1 MHADD
6 RPEEVCQQ
14 RDEAS
19 QRLVL
24 DVAIPRP
31 IDELGKVIVQDKGKK
46 DQPKG
51 TSPEETEEEVEDRY
65 DDGYNLLK
73 EGLLLPVKLH
83 FHSVKGV
90 WVGLFV

>member
-6 RPEEVCQQ
+6 RPKEVCQQ
-14 RDEAS
+14 RDKAP

-31 IDELGKVIVQDKGKK
+31 IDELGKVIVQDKGEE

-51 TSPEETEEEVEDRY
+51 SRPEYAEEEVEDRY

-73 EGLLLPVKLH
+73 EGLLLPVKLD
-83 FHSVKGV
+83 FHSVKGLC
-90 WVGLFV
+90 G